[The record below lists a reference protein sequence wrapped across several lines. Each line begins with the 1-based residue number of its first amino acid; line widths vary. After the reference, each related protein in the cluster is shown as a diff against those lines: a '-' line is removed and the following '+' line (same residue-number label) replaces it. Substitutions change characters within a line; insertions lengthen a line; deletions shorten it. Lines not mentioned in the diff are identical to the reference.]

1 MKKTML
7 LFTIA
12 AIMVSC
18 NNETKTG
25 SDEKKENN
33 TAAETKQER
42 NKKVIQASMDA
53 FAKHDVDGMVKDAAP
68 GYVDYADETIPP
80 SSNLDSTK
88 IFIKMLLNSFENFT
102 ASNAQLIADGD
113 YVFYYADWSGV
124 FKNDLMGIKATG
136 KPIKFKDCDIFKF
149 TDDGKITEHHSIQNM
164 GALLMAGNIA
174 K

>member
-7 LFTIA
+7 LFTVA
-12 AIMVSC
+12 LIMASC
-18 NNETKTG
+18 NNETKPG
-25 SDEKKENN
+25 SDEKKE
-33 TAAETKQER
+33 TATATTETKQER

-88 IFIKMLLNSFENFT
+88 AFIKMLLNSFENFT

-124 FKNDLMGIKATG
+124 FKNDLMGLKATG
-136 KPIKFKDCDIFKF
+136 KPIKFKDIDIFKF
-149 TDDGKITEHHSIQNM
+149 NDEGKITEHHSIQNM
-164 GALLMAGNIA
+164 GALLMTA

>member
-1 MKKTML
+1 ML
-7 LFTIA
+7 LFTVVLMMA
-12 AIMVSC
+12 SC

-25 SDEKKENN
+25 SKKKENG
-33 TAAETKQER
+33 TAVAETKQER

-53 FAKHDVDGMVKDAAP
+53 LAKRDVDAMVKDAAP
-68 GYVDYADETIPP
+68 GYVDYADETMPP

-88 IFIKMLLNSFENFT
+88 AFIKMLLNSFENFNPG
-102 ASNAQLIADGD
+102 NAQLIADGD

-136 KPIKFKDCDIFKF
+136 KPVKFKDCDIFKF
-149 TDDGKITEHHSIQNM
+149 NDEGKITEHHSIQNM
-164 GALLMAGNIA
+164 GALLMTA